1 VRQCN
6 LIVIWLGLVF
16 LVCSCASKPLPEPV
30 VEYAKNA
37 VIIYVKADPQ
47 LNLYAGT
54 PHTLFVCIYQIK
66 DPNALNQLAGDED
79 GLCRL
84 LECSLF
90 DASVAAAKKLIIQ
103 PGQHETFVLDRAE
116 GTRYVAV
123 VAGYSRI
130 ERDRILRL
138 HEIPV
143 KGFIRRFIG
152 SRFDV
157 LGFELKLGPQQIQ

>member
-1 VRQCN
+1 MRKYN
-6 LIVIWLGLVF
+6 LTIIWVGLVF

-66 DPNALNQLAGDED
+66 DPNAINQLAGDQD

-90 DASVAAAKKLIIQ
+90 DASVTAAKKLIIQ
-103 PGQHETFVLDRAE
+103 PGQQETFVLDRAE

-130 ERDRILRL
+130 EKDRILRVYD
-138 HEIPV
+138 IPV

-152 SRFDV
+152 SRFDI
-157 LGFELKLGPQQIQ
+157 LGFELKLGPKQIQ

>member
-1 VRQCN
+1 MRKCN
-6 LIVIWLGLVF
+6 LIVIWAGLVF
-16 LVCSCASKPLPEPV
+16 LLCSCASKQLPEPV

-37 VIIYVKADPQ
+37 VIVRVKADPQ

-66 DPNALNQLAGDED
+66 DPNALNQLAGDQD

-90 DASVAAAKKLIIQ
+90 DASVTAAKKLIIQ

-116 GTRYVAV
+116 GTQYVAV

-130 ERDRILRL
+130 EKDRIIRL

-157 LGFELKLGPQQIQ
+157 LGFELKLGPQQIE

>member
-1 VRQCN
+1 MRQCK

-16 LVCSCASKPLPEPV
+16 LVCSCATKPLPEPV

-54 PHTLFVCIYQIK
+54 PHTLFVCIYQLK
-66 DPNALNQLAGDED
+66 DPNALNQLAGDQD
-79 GLCRL
+79 GLGRL

-90 DASVAAAKKLIIQ
+90 DASVTAAKKLIIQ

-130 ERDRILRL
+130 ERDRILRMYD
-138 HEIPV
+138 IPV
-143 KGFIRRFIG
+143 KGLIRRLIG
-152 SRFDV
+152 SQFDI

>member
-1 VRQCN
+1 MRKCN
-6 LIVIWLGLVF
+6 IIVILMGLVF
-16 LVCSCASKPLPEPV
+16 LVCSCASKPLPPSV
-30 VEYAKNA
+30 VEYAKDA
-37 VIIYVKADPQ
+37 IIIYVKADPQ

-66 DPNALNQLAGDED
+66 DPNALNQLAGDQE

-90 DASVAAAKKLIIQ
+90 DASITGAKKLIIQ
-103 PGQHETFVLDRAE
+103 PGQQETFVLDRAE

-138 HEIPV
+138 HEIPE
-143 KGFIRRFIG
+143 KGYIRRFIG
-152 SRFDV
+152 SRFDI
-157 LGFELKLGPQQIQ
+157 LGFELKLGPQQLQ

>member
-1 VRQCN
+1 MRKCN
-6 LIVIWLGLVF
+6 LIVIMVGLVF
-16 LVCSCASKPLPEPV
+16 LVCSCASKPLPESV

-66 DPNALNQLAGDED
+66 DPNALNQLAGDQD

-130 ERDRILRL
+130 ERDRMLRL
-138 HEIPV
+138 YDIPL
-143 KGFIRRFIG
+143 KGFMRRFIG

-157 LGFELKLGPQQIQ
+157 LGINLKLGPKQIQ